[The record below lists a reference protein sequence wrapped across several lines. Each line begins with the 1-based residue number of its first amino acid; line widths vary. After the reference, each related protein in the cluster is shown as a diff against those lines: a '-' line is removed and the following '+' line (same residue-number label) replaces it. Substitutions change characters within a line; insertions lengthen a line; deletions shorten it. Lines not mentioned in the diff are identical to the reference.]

1 MDIYEII
8 SKYLTGESSEAENN
22 ELANWRKLNG
32 ENEKVFQELRESWEL
47 ANGDAP
53 SPYYPDK
60 EKVWNRITTNIK
72 QVKMTKTYTR
82 RLLIRTASIAAMFA
96 LIIGFSVSLLFTLTD
111 SKPEENITFRTRWG
125 EKAEISLPDGSVV
138 LLNSGSTLTYNT
150 DYNFRNRKVRLEGQ
164 AFFDVAK
171 DTRNPFTVGVGN
183 IQINVHG
190 TAFDVNGYK
199 EDASIEVSLLR
210 GHVSIANDQ
219 GNLLADMRPD
229 QKAIIRKDD
238 FSQNRLI
245 ACNADTESVWRYNKL
260 KIENE
265 PLETVLHKMER
276 WYGVHIQLS
285 GSPKHK
291 HYWLTIKTES
301 LTEMLEVINKI
312 TPIDYKIDGEEVNI
326 SYK

>member
-1 MDIYEII
+1 M
-8 SKYLTGESSEAENN
+8 
-22 ELANWRKLNG
+22 
-32 ENEKVFQELRESWEL
+32 
-47 ANGDAP
+47 
-53 SPYYPDK
+53 
-60 EKVWNRITTNIK
+60 
-72 QVKMTKTYTR
+72 
-82 RLLIRTASIAAMFA
+82 
-96 LIIGFSVSLLFTLTD
+96 
-111 SKPEENITFRTRWG
+111 
-125 EKAEISLPDGSVV
+125 
-138 LLNSGSTLTYNT
+138 
-150 DYNFRNRKVRLEGQ
+150 
-164 AFFDVAK
+164 
-171 DTRNPFTVGVGN
+171 GN

-219 GNLLADMRPD
+219 GNLLADMKPD